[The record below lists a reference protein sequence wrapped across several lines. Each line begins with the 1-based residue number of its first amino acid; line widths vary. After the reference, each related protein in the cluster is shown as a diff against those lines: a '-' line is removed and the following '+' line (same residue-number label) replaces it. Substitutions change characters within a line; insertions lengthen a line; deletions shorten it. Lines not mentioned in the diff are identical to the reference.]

1 MDLTQGHDLTQEH
14 DELNEEDN
22 FEEIDS
28 EDAELRLPPV
38 EDLFSTKETK
48 VMIEILH
55 APNEREFLEDPPV
68 WFVEL
73 IDARSAKLNMP
84 MELSD
89 PYKKETLV
97 LLEGILGKPTRTFNV
112 QRRTFVRTQDNMEAG
127 VGSTSYEDHM
137 EGARKSI
144 LYRYLFARGQSRTTA
159 NERKNLYTKKVRLG
173 FDFRAAGMQDLEV
186 FVSANQDEKNQY
198 REAIDKLGAAAAWL
212 SGETTWKGMYTRYK
226 LRDMDR
232 SAQIDIAIALLNKKL
247 PIQRFSTGNAT
258 FTDCT
263 SLFSKM
269 VLWSLIKWS
278 DMKWALI
285 SPKQKWLNLVL
296 GKAVADELAKG
307 LVESRIKIGNSRN
320 SYIEGLKRRTP
331 REATSRAVRDKETA
345 IEAAER
351 NALTKAAEINKA
363 KKALN
368 GN

>member
-1 MDLTQGHDLTQEH
+1 MNKALDLTPGHDEI
-14 DELNEEDN
+14 NEEDN
-22 FEEIDS
+22 FEQVGDD
-28 EDAELRLPPV
+28 DAELRLPPV
-38 EDLFSTKETK
+38 EDLFSTKNTK
-48 VMIEILH
+48 DMMDILH
-55 APNEREFLEDPPV
+55 ATNEREFLEDPPT

-73 IDARSAKLNMP
+73 IDARSAKLNVP
-84 MELSD
+84 MEASD

-112 QRRTFVRTQDNMEAG
+112 QRRTFVRTQDNMETD
-127 VGSTSYEDHM
+127 VGSTPYEADM
-137 EGARKSI
+137 AGARKSI
-144 LYRYLFARGQSRTTA
+144 LYRYLFARGQSLTTA
-159 NERKNLYTKKVRLG
+159 NERRNLYTKKVKLG
-173 FDFRAAGMQDLEV
+173 FDFKAAGMQDLEV

-212 SGETTWKGMYTRYK
+212 SGETTWKGMYARYK

-232 SAQIDIAIALLNKKL
+232 SAQIDIAIALLHKKL

-269 VLWSLIKWS
+269 VLWSLIKWA
-278 DMKWALI
+278 DMRWALI

-307 LVESRIKIGNSRN
+307 LVDSRVKIGNARN
-320 SYIEGLKRRTP
+320 SYIEGLRRK
-331 REATSRAVRDKETA
+331 ATRATNSEAVRDKETA
-345 IEAAER
+345 IKAAEM
-351 NALTKAAEINKA
+351 NALTKASELNKA